1 MQKLQPLFNFF
12 KHAHIM
18 NENTQIPTEGI
29 SMLDKLKKHLS
40 EITKEE
46 FAKEWHEINEIVE
59 DEIRERFI
67 DDDLY
72 D

>member
-1 MQKLQPLFNFF
+1 
-12 KHAHIM
+12 M